1 MSARAALL
9 QGFLADCARR
19 LPGKVALVCGGRRVT
34 YAEVDRQS
42 DALARSLVRRGVR
55 RGDRVAVFGENGV
68 ETVVSFWAV
77 LKADAVVSL
86 VNPAVKSD
94 KLAFCLEDL
103 GAVALVTEASL
114 AATFLPAVA
123 RSATIATVVVAGELD
138 PADAGRLPGHVSFEE
153 ALRAGGEGPALPGA
167 GIDIDLAAIIYTS
180 GSTGEPKGVMLTHRN
195 MLAAAGSVN
204 AYLGNTEDD
213 VILGALPL
221 SFDYGLYQM
230 IMAFAVGAR
239 LVLERSFAL
248 LPQVMA
254 RVEKEGVTAFP
265 CLPTVCALL
274 AEMTT
279 LSRHDLSAVRYV
291 TLSGA
296 ALAPRHIELMR
307 RTFPRARIFSMFGLT
322 ECKRCT
328 YLPPEDL
335 DRKPGSVG
343 IAIPNTEL
351 WLVDENDREVGPN
364 EVGQLVIRGATV
376 MRGYWR
382 DPELTAARLRP
393 GRLPGEVVLYTGDL
407 CRRDEE
413 GYLYFVAR
421 MDDVIKCRGE
431 KVAPREVE
439 AALLDIPAVKEAAV
453 VGVPDEVQ
461 GAAIKAFVVVDE
473 GASLTEGDVRAECRR
488 RLSASMV
495 PSHVEIVRGLP
506 RTPTGKIDKS
516 ALS

>member
-1 MSARAALL
+1 LL
-9 QGFLADCARR
+9 QGLLADSARR
-19 LPGKVALVCGGRRVT
+19 LPGKVALVCDGRRVT
-34 YAEVDRQS
+34 YAEIDRQS
-42 DALARSLVRRGVR
+42 DALARALAGRGVK
-55 RGDRVAVFGENGV
+55 RGDRVVVFGENGV
-68 ETVVSFWAV
+68 ETVVAFWAV

-86 VNPAVKSD
+86 VNPAVKAD
-94 KLAFCLEDL
+94 KLAYCLEDL
-103 GAVALVTEASL
+103 GAVALVTQAPLAEA
-114 AATFLPAVA
+114 FLPAVA
-123 RSATIATVVVAGELD
+123 RSTTLATIVVWGEPGPALAGQ
-138 PADAGRLPGHVSFEE
+138 LPGHVPFEE
-153 ALRAGGEGPALPGA
+153 ALRAGGEGAPIANA
-167 GIDIDLAAIIYTS
+167 GLDIDLAAIIYTS
-180 GSTGEPKGVMLTHRN
+180 GSMGEPKGVMLTHRN
-195 MLAAAGSVN
+195 MLTATESIN
-204 AYLGNTEDD
+204 AYLGNGEDD

-248 LPQVMA
+248 LPQVVA

-274 AEMTT
+274 EEMTT
-279 LSRHDLSAVRYV
+279 LPRFDLSRVRYV

-296 ALAPRHIELMR
+296 ALAPRHIDLLR
-307 RTFPRARIFSMFGLT
+307 RAFPGARIFSMFGLT

-335 DRKPGSVG
+335 ERKPGSVG

-351 WLVDENDREVGPN
+351 WLVDEHDREVGPN

-382 DPELTAARLRP
+382 DPALTAERLRP
-393 GRLPGEVVLYTGDL
+393 GRLPGETVLYTGDL

-439 AALLDIPAVKEAAV
+439 AALMDIPAVREAAV
-453 VGVPDEVQ
+453 IGVPDDVQ
-461 GAAIKAFVVVDE
+461 GAAVKAFVVVAED
-473 GASLTEGDVRAECRR
+473 ASLTEGDVRAECRR

-495 PSHVEIVRGLP
+495 PSRVEIVRGLP